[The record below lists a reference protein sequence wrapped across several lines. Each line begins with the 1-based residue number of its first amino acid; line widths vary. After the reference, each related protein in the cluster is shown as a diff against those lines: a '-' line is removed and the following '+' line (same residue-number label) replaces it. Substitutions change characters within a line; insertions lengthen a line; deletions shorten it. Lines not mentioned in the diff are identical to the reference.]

1 MGKQNIQA
9 KEVYWE
15 IIYAWFK
22 LCLGNTFPV
31 IVPLRAFLV
40 FCIQQCHS
48 LLHNRVV
55 RLFVPPTGARQKEA
69 KINLMD
75 CICLAQQAQFSWPGT
90 IIDLE
95 KLKRDKDNNYV
106 MMTLCHKT
114 VDS

>member
-1 MGKQNIQA
+1 MLGSSFVWGIRFQLLFPSELFWSFVSSSVTVYCIIGLSGCLCRQLVRGK
-9 KEVYWE
+9 KKP
-15 IIYAWFK
+15 K
-22 LCLGNTFPV
+22 L
-31 IVPLRAFLV
+31 
-40 FCIQQCHS
+40 
-48 LLHNRVV
+48 
-55 RLFVPPTGARQKEA
+55 
-69 KINLMD
+69 INLMD